1 MNRRVKLE
9 VQKEFTSDKKV
20 ITEIENLLK
29 SIQKEVPFDS
39 KKFHNILVASTEAV
53 MNAIQH
59 GNRYNPRKKV
69 VFKVI
74 AETNKIIVSVADEGE
89 GFDPS
94 TLEDPRTPEN
104 ILKERGRGI
113 FIIRELSDKTS
124 ITTSKNGTI
133 IRMEFNIK

>member
-9 VQKEFTSDKKV
+9 VEKEFTSDKKV

-39 KKFHNILVASTEAV
+39 NKFHNILVASTEAV

-69 VFKVI
+69 IFKVI

-113 FIIRELSDKTS
+113 FIIKELSDKTS
-124 ITTSKNGTI
+124 ITTSRNGTI
-133 IRMEFNIK
+133 IRMEFKIR